1 MRGRGT
7 NPAMKRTLW
16 AVLVLAPTWWSCAGS
31 PDAVVLET
39 CGNARPAALA
49 ACIEQRLYV
58 EDLSFVAQER
68 LPGSNHW
75 QLVQTYVHNRLEALG
90 YTVEL
95 HQDDGAVNIIG
106 KRTGALN
113 PKEEVMVSAHYDHI
127 QGCAGADDN
136 GSGVAAA
143 LEIARVLA
151 SADFDRTTTVAFW
164 DLEEVGLVGSAA
176 YARRARWRGE
186 KIIMNYV
193 LETMGFASDEP
204 GSQKI
209 PTGFDVVYPRQ
220 VAQVEANE
228 NRGDFLTMV
237 ADPSANPAVAL
248 LETFAQAVDLPAITL
263 RTAQVSLPF
272 TKDLRRSDHQ
282 SFWNMGYPAMMLTDG
297 ANFRNPG
304 YHCLERADT
313 VDTLNHPFSV
323 KIARAVAF
331 AAATQAGMPG
341 LQR

>member
-1 MRGRGT
+1 M
-7 NPAMKRTLW
+7 
-16 AVLVLAPTWWSCAGS
+16 
-31 PDAVVLET
+31 
-39 CGNARPAALA
+39 
-49 ACIEQRLYV
+49 
-58 EDLSFVAQER
+58 
-68 LPGSNHW
+68 
-75 QLVQTYVHNRLEALG
+75 
-90 YTVEL
+90 
-95 HQDDGAVNIIG
+95 
-106 KRTGALN
+106 
-113 PKEEVMVSAHYDHI
+113 
-127 QGCAGADDN
+127 
-136 GSGVAAA
+136 
-143 LEIARVLA
+143 
-151 SADFDRTTTVAFW
+151 
-164 DLEEVGLVGSAA
+164 GSAA

-248 LETFAQAVDLPAITL
+248 LESFAQAVDLPAITL